1 MCIFPGDSV
10 IKNPPAS
17 QELRETWVRSL
28 GGEDPLG
35 EGVVTHSSILAW
47 RIPRTEESQSIT
59 ESDMTETAEQAHTQR
74 LISRHFRGHTW

>member
-1 MCIFPGDSV
+1 M
-10 IKNPPAS
+10 
-17 QELRETWVRSL
+17 
-28 GGEDPLG
+28 
-35 EGVVTHSSILAW
+35 VTHSSILAW